1 MTELRTAYDAPDGN
15 AEDRLTND
23 VPTRDAMGGAQ
34 DPHDMYE
41 GHDGALID
49 DAPLTPRPHI
59 DDDGRR
65 RTVRYGNLTL
75 FSAFEPIF
83 SVSHMRAAGYEA
95 KLRAHDE
102 LNQSVSPLSV
112 FSQAARLGDLL
123 ELDRLSQSLHLANF
137 RGLRQDHG
145 WLFLNIH
152 PAAIADFRHGAALID
167 ELRRLEISPQR
178 IVLQVLEQ
186 PNTDPRRVLEA
197 VQLFR
202 RHGFLIALD
211 DFGAGH
217 SIIDRVWKVQPD
229 IVKLDRSIL
238 FQATQQAHVARILP
252 GLVSLLHESGRLVL
266 VEGIASEQEALIAI
280 EANVD
285 FVQGHYFARPSVSP
299 ADAAASYQCFDT
311 LIDHYRDRV
320 EARERD
326 DTAELA
332 PYVAAVAAAAQALA
346 NGATL
351 DRACDPFLQ
360 LPDAARCFVLDDRG
374 RQTGDNLL
382 PPRPLRPRA
391 RRFMPL
397 MNSEGARWDRRPY
410 FRRAI
415 ADSGEVQATRP
426 YLSINEAHLCVT
438 VSVAYRSA
446 EGLRVLCADVDWTR
460 HDRSTYAPRGMS

>member
-1 MTELRTAYDAPDGN
+1 MIDAAL
-15 AEDRLTND
+15 AED
-23 VPTRDAMGGAQ
+23 VPL
-34 DPHDMYE
+34 P
-41 GHDGALID
+41 
-49 DAPLTPRPHI
+49 PRPRI

-65 RTVRYGNLTL
+65 RTVCYGSLTL

-102 LNQSVSPLSV
+102 LNQSVSPLEV
-112 FSQAARLGDLL
+112 FGQAARLGDLL

-137 RGLRQDHG
+137 RGLQQDQG

-167 ELRRLEISPQR
+167 ELKRLEISPQR

-217 SIIDRVWKVQPD
+217 SNIDRVWKVQPD
-229 IVKLDRSIL
+229 IVKLDRSMV
-238 FQATQQAHVARILP
+238 FQATQQPHVARILP

-299 ADAAASYQCFDT
+299 ADPVASYQCFDA
-311 LIDHYRDRV
+311 LIDLYRTRT
-320 EARERD
+320 EARERNE
-326 DTAELA
+326 TEELA
-332 PYVAAVAAAAQALA
+332 PYLEAVAEGARHLAAGQDLAQACA
-346 NGATL
+346 
-351 DRACDPFLQ
+351 DFLS

-374 RQTGDNLL
+374 RQTGDNIL
-382 PPRPLRPRA
+382 PMRPLRPRA

-397 MNSEGARWDRRPY
+397 MNSQGARWDRRPY

-415 ADSGEVQATRP
+415 ADTGEVQTTRP

-438 VSVAYRSA
+438 LSIAFTTPN
-446 EGLRVLCADVDWTR
+446 GLRVLCADVDWTR
-460 HDRSTYAPRGMS
+460 HDRSTHAPSELLVR

>member
-1 MTELRTAYDAPDGN
+1 MIDAVL
-15 AEDRLTND
+15 AED
-23 VPTRDAMGGAQ
+23 
-34 DPHDMYE
+34 
-41 GHDGALID
+41 I
-49 DAPLTPRPHI
+49 PLPPRPRI

-65 RTVRYGNLTL
+65 RTVCYGSLTL

-102 LNQSVSPLSV
+102 LNQSVSPLEV
-112 FSQAARLGDLL
+112 FGQAARLGDLL

-137 RGLRQDHG
+137 RGLQQDHG

-167 ELRRLEISPQR
+167 ELKRLEISPQR

-217 SIIDRVWKVQPD
+217 SNIDRVWKVQPD
-229 IVKLDRSIL
+229 IVKLDRSMV
-238 FQATQQAHVARILP
+238 FQATQQPHVARILP

-299 ADAAASYQCFDT
+299 ADPVASYQCFDA
-311 LIDHYRDRV
+311 LIDLYRTRT
-320 EARERD
+320 EARERSE
-326 DTAELA
+326 TEELA
-332 PYVAAVAAAAQALA
+332 PYLEAVAEGARRLAAGQELALA
-346 NGATL
+346 CA
-351 DRACDPFLQ
+351 DFLA

-374 RQTGDNLL
+374 RQTGDNIL
-382 PPRPLRPRA
+382 PMRPLRARA

-397 MNSEGARWDRRPY
+397 MNSQGARWDRRPY

-415 ADSGEVQATRP
+415 ADTGEVQTTRP

-438 VSVAYRSA
+438 MSIAFA
-446 EGLRVLCADVDWTR
+446 THAGLRVLCADVDWTR
-460 HDRSTYAPRGMS
+460 HDRSTHAPSELLVR